1 LVSKYGVR
9 RLAESD
15 ITDVLSC
22 SWMDYVGDK
31 IVAHLVSSSTA
42 LASVTNMS
50 EKQKSTTPSAI

>member
-1 LVSKYGVR
+1 
-9 RLAESD
+9 
-15 ITDVLSC
+15 
-22 SWMDYVGDK
+22 MDYVGDK